1 MVLMTQKESIMIFG
15 KYLSTFPDVNP
26 RFLPEK
32 AQSKILWILET
43 DYMFF
48 KAQNIDRSEIDQV
61 IFIKSILGQ

>member
-26 RFLPEK
+26 RFVPEK
-32 AQSKILWILET
+32 AQSEILWILGT

-48 KAQNIDRSEIDQV
+48 KKIDMSKFRTKRAS
-61 IFIKSILGQ
+61 

>member
-26 RFLPEK
+26 RFLPLK
-32 AQSKILWILET
+32 AQSEILWMLET

-48 KAQNIDRSEIDQV
+48 KIMPISRM
-61 IFIKSILGQ
+61 IFAL